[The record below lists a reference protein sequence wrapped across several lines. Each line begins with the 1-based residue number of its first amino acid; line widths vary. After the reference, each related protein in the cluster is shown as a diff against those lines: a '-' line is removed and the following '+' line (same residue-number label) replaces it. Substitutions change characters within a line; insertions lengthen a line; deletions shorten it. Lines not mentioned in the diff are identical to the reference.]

1 MWPHVK
7 FSRRT
12 GRNSSSRN
20 CSWLLTYFEM
30 WKLIK
35 LLMVCTPW
43 IDVTKSIPS
52 GLEVRLLIIQILVEL
67 PFRNEDLGILSMV
80 DVHLLEMRFSCS
92 AFIR

>member
-20 CSWLLTYFEM
+20 CSWLLTYFKM

-35 LLMVCTPW
+35 LL
-43 IDVTKSIPS
+43 
-52 GLEVRLLIIQILVEL
+52 GLYPMDRCHQIH
-67 PFRNEDLGILSMV
+67 PQWT
-80 DVHLLEMRFSCS
+80 
-92 AFIR
+92 